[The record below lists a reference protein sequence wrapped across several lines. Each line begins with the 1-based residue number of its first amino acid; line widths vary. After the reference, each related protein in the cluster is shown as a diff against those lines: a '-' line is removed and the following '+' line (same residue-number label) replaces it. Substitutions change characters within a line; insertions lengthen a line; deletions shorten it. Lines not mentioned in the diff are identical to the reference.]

1 METVKEQLNSVKII
15 FNADFLTIKNVIVDY
30 SSPIVK

>member
-1 METVKEQLNSVKII
+1 METVKEQLNGVKII